1 MGGWSMKKPVF
12 QCPFK
17 QIKILR
23 RYRFAILALIIF
35 IISVLSFPEIG
46 VKANASMVS
55 QIKTM
60 LLILPPIFIILG
72 LLDIWV
78 PREIMIKLM
87 GPSSGIKGPLL
98 AFGLGTAAAGPLY
111 AAFPV
116 ASMLM
121 KKGVSFFNLMVFVG
135 AWSCTKI
142 PMLLFEMKSLG
153 YTFALSRLAIDIVG
167 IIFMAFAIKAL
178 VPQKE
183 IDRIYKKAEERN

>member
-1 MGGWSMKKPVF
+1 MKKPVF

-35 IISVLSFPEIG
+35 TISVLSFPEMG
-46 VKANASMVS
+46 AKANASMVS

-87 GPSSGIKGPLL
+87 GPGSGIKGPLL

-183 IDRIYKKAEERN
+183 IDRIYKKAEERD